1 MQQFTIK
8 TADPEDAAGLLKL
21 TGRLS
26 RETRTVTIDPNWS
39 KISVDHEKRQ
49 IDLINHTLGN
59 VIILIKLADRDVG
72 LVTVQEVKDRV
83 GELGVAVEKRYWNLG
98 LGTRL
103 VKEAI
108 RWFKTFSHLNTL
120 FLTVENR
127 NQAAVHVYRKCG
139 FKFVKTIWLRGHS
152 LMAQEMK
159 VTKK

>member
-1 MQQFTIK
+1 M
-8 TADPEDAAGLLKL
+8 
-21 TGRLS
+21 
-26 RETRTVTIDPNWS
+26 TIDPNWS
-39 KISVDHEKRQ
+39 KISVDREGQQ

-59 VIILIKLADRDVG
+59 VIILIKSADRDVG
-72 LVTVQEVKDRV
+72 LVTVQEVKSGI

-103 VKEAI
+103 VQEAI
-108 RWFKTFSHLNTL
+108 RWFKTFSHLTTL

-139 FKFVKTIWLRGHS
+139 FRFVKTIWLRGHA

-159 VTKK
+159 ISKKVIKK